1 MRVVVAPKEAFE
13 LPSIES
19 HCLAKGSV
27 ASLVVVC
34 FDATSLI
41 EQIPARSAISLVG
54 FAKTSSEH
62 VTMYKAVVVGAVS
75 AHQCLARLTLRHEN
89 MGLPYAMLHSFCR

>member
-13 LPSIES
+13 LPNIES

-27 ASLVVVC
+27 ALLVVEF
-34 FDATSLI
+34 FDATIRI

-62 VTMYKAVVVGAVS
+62 V
-75 AHQCLARLTLRHEN
+75 
-89 MGLPYAMLHSFCR
+89 